1 MRGSLSQGGVV
12 MLEKEESHAK
22 ASKEN
27 WSDTGRGYQNSSPA
41 LFKDSGLDMCFIP
54 SILGSYLSFTPGKIS

>member
-12 MLEKEESHAK
+12 MLEKEESRVK

-27 WSDTGRGYQNSSPA
+27 WSDTGRGHQNSSSA
-41 LFKDSGLDMCFIP
+41 LLK
-54 SILGSYLSFTPGKIS
+54 TQR

>member
-12 MLEKEESHAK
+12 MLEKEKSRVK

-27 WSDTGRGYQNSSPA
+27 WSDTGKGHQNTSPA
-41 LFKDSGLDMCFIP
+41 LFKDPGLDVCFIP
-54 SILGSYLSFTPGKIS
+54 SILASYLSFTPGKIS

>member
-1 MRGSLSQGGVV
+1 
-12 MLEKEESHAK
+12 MLEKEESRVK

-27 WSDTGRGYQNSSPA
+27 WSDTGRGHQNSSPV
-41 LFKDSGLDMCFIP
+41 LFKDPALDICLIP